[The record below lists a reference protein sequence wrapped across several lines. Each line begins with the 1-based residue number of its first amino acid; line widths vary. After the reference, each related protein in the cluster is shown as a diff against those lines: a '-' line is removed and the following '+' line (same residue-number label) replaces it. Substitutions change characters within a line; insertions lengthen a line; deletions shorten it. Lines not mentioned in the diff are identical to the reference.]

1 MKTLFSIYLFL
12 SLNPLFLE
20 AKEITWSQ
28 FLENFK
34 NKNEDDKPKPLTLD
48 KNNEKQKVL
57 DKNQEIL
64 KRALEKS
71 LKFFFIFGYNYSQAA
86 YSTTN
91 QNLTILANSI
101 GFNTATGLE
110 HFLRNHPKVGF
121 RIFSVYN
128 YSHSVSLS
136 QPQILMV
143 QNYGGALDFSW
154 IFVDKKTYRF
164 RSYLGIALEQGV
176 LLVDTIKTGT
186 ITTIIPRTKKTFFQA
201 PFRFG
206 FIVDF
211 IGYLSLQFGIEMPL
225 VRNVFYTYNNHQERF
240 KPRFNANLSLIVS
253 F

>member
-34 NKNEDDKPKPLTLD
+34 NKNEDDKPLTLD
-48 KNNEKQKVL
+48 KNNEKQKIL
-57 DKNQEIL
+57 DKNQQIL

-71 LKFFFIFGYNYSQAA
+71 LKFFFIFGYNYSQAT
-86 YSTTN
+86 YSVSDLVST
-91 QNLTILANSI
+91 ANSI

-136 QPQILMV
+136 QSQILMV

-176 LLVDTIKTGT
+176 LLVDTIKTGA
-186 ITTIIPRTKKTFFQA
+186 ITTIISRTKKTFFQT
-201 PFRFG
+201 PLRFG

-211 IGYLSLQFGIEMPL
+211 IGYLSLQLGIEMPL

>member
-1 MKTLFSIYLFL
+1 M
-12 SLNPLFLE
+12 
-20 AKEITWSQ
+20 
-28 FLENFK
+28 
-34 NKNEDDKPKPLTLD
+34 
-48 KNNEKQKVL
+48 
-57 DKNQEIL
+57 
-64 KRALEKS
+64 EKS
-71 LKFFFIFGYNYSQAA
+71 LKFFFIFGYNYSQATF
-86 YSTTN
+86 STSN
-91 QNLTILANSI
+91 QSLTFVANSI

-128 YSHSVSLS
+128 YFHSVSLS

-143 QNYGGALDFSW
+143 QNYGGTLDFSW

-176 LLVDTIKTGT
+176 LLVDTIKTGA

-201 PFRFG
+201 PLRFG

-211 IGYLSLQFGIEMPL
+211 IGYLSLQLGIEMPL